1 MSGGADQ
8 EEILNMSE
16 EAKEKPGA
24 GKAAHRKKKGK
35 KVRERAASLS
45 GCVCF
50 CSANMSV
57 ELLDGGDINEEKEDP
72 SSTV

>member
-16 EAKEKPGA
+16 EAKEKTGA

-35 KVRERAASLS
+35 KVGEQHFFVWCLLLLS
-45 GCVCF
+45 CL
-50 CSANMSV
+50 
-57 ELLDGGDINEEKEDP
+57 ELLDGGH
-72 SSTV
+72 